1 LNCQHLSDVKER
13 MADMLQLMN
22 LWERRKDRVRTVSGG
37 LKRRLA
43 LTRTLLILA
52 GFAAISLVVGL
63 GLAARQLRR
72 LG

>member
-1 LNCQHLSDVKER
+1 
-13 MADMLQLMN
+13 MLQLMN

>member
-1 LNCQHLSDVKER
+1 LNGQHLSDVKER
-13 MADMLQLMN
+13 MADLLQLMN
-22 LWERRKDRVRTVSGG
+22 LWERCKDRVRTFSGG

-43 LTRTLLILA
+43 LARTLLILA
-52 GFAAISLVVGL
+52 RFATVSLAVGL